1 MRKTK
6 LIPSIILVMLLSGMI
21 GGVVAWRGLI
31 TEFEGATHGAC
42 HGSTKTVQSENGTLT
57 MSITPSGD
65 LTTNQPFTL
74 QVTALLNFTEANLAD
89 YNGRVMIGLSGEL
102 GDNADFSRSLNV
114 TEQLF
119 FEAEVPTNGSTT
131 VERHDDP
138 MIFNLIAPATIG
150 TYELVV
156 CAISAANRSSFPYG
170 YYNITFATSSI
181 MVDVVAPSGTG
192 TDSIPGFLTITL
204 ISSISIAVFAVVLK
218 VRRKKRIID

>member
-1 MRKTK
+1 MKKTK
-6 LIPSIILVMLLSGMI
+6 LIPSIILVLLICGMI
-21 GGVVAWRGLI
+21 GGVVGWRGLI

-42 HGSTKTVQSENGTLT
+42 HNSSKTVQSENGTLT
-57 MSITPSGD
+57 MSITPGGD
-65 LTTNQPFTL
+65 LTTNQEFTM
-74 QVTALLNFTEANLAD
+74 QVTALIDFTEANLAD
-89 YNGRVMIGLSGEL
+89 YDGRVMIGLSGEL

-131 VERHDDP
+131 VERHGDP

-156 CAISAANRSSFPYG
+156 CAISAANRSSFPYS

-181 MVDVVAPSGTG
+181 MVDVVAPSDTG
-192 TDSIPGFLTITL
+192 AGSISGFLTIVL
-204 ISSISIAVFAVVLK
+204 MSSLGITVFVVVLK
-218 VRRKKRIID
+218 VRRKRRIIE